1 VLLVDLEFA
10 IYAGVILSLA
20 LFLRQTMR
28 PGLPVNVPNAKLE
41 GRPFMSPIH
50 WRLPECPQ
58 AMFIRV
64 QGPMYFGA
72 VEYLEKEFR
81 KLERQRASQKH
92 LGLLIDGSVGIDLA
106 GAEWL
111 VEECRNRKNLG
122 GGLYLVGRY
131 PPLRRQLDQFH
142 VTKLIGREYIFRRK
156 REMVE
161 NMVPKLNPSICASC
175 KTRVFL
181 ECKNMP
187 SSDLTEADQPKNQ
200 N

>member
-1 VLLVDLEFA
+1 
-10 IYAGVILSLA
+10 
-20 LFLRQTMR
+20 
-28 PGLPVNVPNAKLE
+28 
-41 GRPFMSPIH
+41 MSPIH

-72 VEYLEKEFR
+72 VEYLEREFR
-81 KLERQRASQKH
+81 RLEEQRPGQKH

-111 VEECRNRKNLG
+111 VEEARNRKELG
-122 GGLYLVGRY
+122 GNLYLVGRY

-142 VTKLIGREYIFRRK
+142 VTKLVGRENIFRRK
-156 REMVE
+156 REMLE
-161 NMVPKLNPSICASC
+161 KLVPNLDPSICAKC
-175 KTRVFL
+175 KIRVFL

-187 SSDLTEADQPKNQ
+187 NDADDKSDQTDADNPD
-200 N
+200 